1 MKYAFIKH
9 HADAHKISHMCT
21 VLEVSRSGYY
31 GWRGRGE
38 SRRSIAD
45 RRLLQKIREL
55 HLIARQ
61 AYGAIKTWKVLKAGG
76 VDCGKHQ
83 VARLRRLHGIEA
95 KRKRRFRITSDHR
108 QKTTAAAPNLLQ
120 RRFCV
125 TAPNRV
131 WVGDITYIP
140 TRAGWLYLAVLLDLY
155 SRKIVGW
162 AMRNRPTQDI
172 VLSAL
177 DMAIEHRRPGNGL
190 LHHTDQGVQYR
201 ATRYRKRL
209 TELGI
214 TSSMSRKGNAWDNAV
229 AESFFSNLKN
239 ELVYHRDFK
248 TREQAR
254 SEIFD
259 YIEIFYNR
267 QRVHSTLQ
275 YVSPAVYESQGMVP

>member
-1 MKYAFIKH
+1 
-9 HADAHKISHMCT
+9 
-21 VLEVSRSGYY
+21 
-31 GWRGRGE
+31 
-38 SRRSIAD
+38 
-45 RRLLQKIREL
+45 
-55 HLIARQ
+55 
-61 AYGAIKTWKVLKAGG
+61 VLKADGIE
-76 VDCGKHQ
+76 CGKHR
-83 VARLRRLHGIEA
+83 VARLRRHHGIET
-95 KRKRRFRITSDHR
+95 KRKRRFRITERH
-108 QKTTAAAPNLLQ
+108 QLAAPAPNLLQ
-120 RRFCV
+120 RRFAV

-140 TRAGWLYLAVLLDLY
+140 TRAGWLYLAILLDLY

-162 AMRNRPTQDI
+162 AMSNRPTQEI

-177 DMAIEHRRPGNGL
+177 TMAIDHRRPAKGL
-190 LHHTDQGVQYR
+190 LHHTDQGVQYS
-201 ATRYRKRL
+201 ATRYQTKL
-209 TELGI
+209 AELGI
-214 TSSMSRKGNAWDNAV
+214 TASMSRKGNAWDNAV

-275 YVSPAVYESQGMVP
+275 YVSPTVYESQSNLL